1 MGRRKQ
7 QPSTFGF
14 KEFSASASDHVH
26 YHVEDGVTLSTPLNV
41 APHKRAR
48 VEEVEDEGDHYGHD
62 ALNMAYGAADA
73 ELAAVA
79 DTLTAHD
86 DAADPE
92 DDIYEYQ
99 IPAEGNGKRPRFPNA
114 DDPMRVWRE
123 QRDIILD
130 NLMRHDGLGTD
141 TAHPAC
147 FFCRAEYEQGKT
159 RVFRCQECGV
169 FLQCLS
175 CLEQKHEVQPLHV
188 IQEWNDEFW
197 IRAALHRIDLKDDS
211 AQSLRMR
218 FQLGHQGRAC
228 PLPTNPHRLVVMDT
242 NGIFTLDVKAC
253 GCSRSLSQN
262 LVAQLQAMS
271 WYPAT
276 TSEMGT
282 CATFRCLELYR
293 TLNVVGSLNAHDFVG
308 SLERL
313 TDPTS
318 LGKTPDRYKAFGRM
332 ARQYAS
338 LKRVKRAGLA
348 HRPQGW
354 NAAEG
359 EASKVEAGACAVR
372 CWACPCANFNLPRGW
387 DTCKP
392 EDEFLYAL
400 LLALDANFRLKNRI
414 RANERHDR
422 ATCPGWGCFVDDGP
436 YKEHL
441 QDYVAEEDISTCIA
455 FAALMQKETKV
466 TTGLRCVPRASA
478 TCRRAKRYA
487 NMDYIFMHAIRDARV
502 KRLVVSYDVVC
513 QWKVYLRT
521 RVLKI
526 LEDSTIP
533 TDLDKFDIQ
542 FALPV
547 WHAAAHEEEC
557 QMANSL
563 SYTRGVGRT
572 DGEGIERTWAV
583 LNTMSYATKEMS
595 LPNRLDS
602 LEDKVDRINFEKN
615 VGEGDA
621 LPRKLV
627 IAVAERDKQIAE
639 FVEVD
644 SSLDPAVRRE
654 WLQQVRDWEADKTKP
669 NPYVVAGGK
678 SAGPSEAQVA
688 AALKA
693 AEVKEAREGQG
704 EFVDGK
710 MTATGVH
717 KGLIAAR
724 KLENELKGSTTLTA
738 DRASQIDE
746 LRASF
751 FKKLKAIRAQ
761 QDVFM
766 PGVAAL
772 RAAAEEL
779 RDPDRPAPKAEDTK
793 LWLPSDLRPTERRAM
808 RRGLAAIE
816 GQLREAQCGDAL
828 GEMRCL
834 LYQKTHLVHHRNAN
848 VTGQRAST
856 RSGTIIGRVS
866 DHISREVTKYR
877 QAWRS
882 LRTLLGDDYA
892 PELRELLDGDVSVFG
907 EQESDAGAR
916 LRLGARRAR
925 RGAQRNEPSA
935 STSEPRAVS
944 WIWWA
949 AVRDGDQDA
958 QLHDVRWAKTR
969 ARRDR
974 WIEEV
979 RLLREEMRRVLR
991 SLRSVQ
997 KEWRTRIECGRA
1009 VDMELEAGLRA
1020 YAKRQVAIH
1029 QWIAAQFVQSWTQS
1043 PSAAVAAV
1051 LREDAKVYER
1061 LLVGD
1066 SENEEDDDVGTWP
1079 DDTRRVPMLDRIT
1092 DEMLAVDQETKAHW
1106 DHQRLGKQAHVVP
1119 NDSVF
1124 FRRPT
1129 NHTVLAALVTSAIT
1143 SHIYQLPHRGA
1154 KILLAGVQDV
1164 LSTIPNFEEHARDIP
1179 RDPQTIVNMLN

>member
-14 KEFSASASDHVH
+14 KEFSASASDHAH
-26 YHVEDGVTLSTPLNV
+26 YHAEDGVTLSTPLNA

-332 ARQYAS
+332 ARQGGTR
-338 LKRVKRAGLA
+338 LKARRVKWRQELVPSAAGL
-348 HRPQGW
+348 
-354 NAAEG
+354 
-359 EASKVEAGACAVR
+359 VR
-372 CWACPCANFNLPRGW
+372 ARTSTCRGVGIHANRKTNFSMRYFW
-387 DTCKP
+387 R
-392 EDEFLYAL
+392 F
-400 LLALDANFRLKNRI
+400 DANFRLKNRI

-466 TTGLRCVPRASA
+466 TTGLRVSGVGGCVCARHGVVRPQGLGDLQ
-478 TCRRAKRYA
+478 KGERYA
-487 NMDYIFMHAIRDARV
+487 NMDYIFMHAIRDALEGV
-502 KRLVVSYDVVC
+502 PC
-513 QWKVYLRT
+513 T

-710 MTATGVH
+710 MTATAFI
-717 KGLIAAR
+717 KGLLQ
-724 KLENELKGSTTLTA
+724 LENLKIKNELKGSTTLTA

-916 LRLGARRAR
+916 LRLGRVGATRRA
-925 RGAQRNEPSA
+925 RNEPSA

-1066 SENEEDDDVGTWP
+1066 SENEEDDDVGTVA
-1079 DDTRRVPMLDRIT
+1079 DL
-1092 DEMLAVDQETKAHW
+1092 E
-1106 DHQRLGKQAHVVP
+1106 
-1119 NDSVF
+1119 
-1124 FRRPT
+1124 
-1129 NHTVLAALVTSAIT
+1129 AAN
-1143 SHIYQLPHRGA
+1143 
-1154 KILLAGVQDV
+1154 K
-1164 LSTIPNFEEHARDIP
+1164 
-1179 RDPQTIVNMLN
+1179 